1 MKKLLAVF
9 CLFALFTAGPAAAHE
24 THGQPQYGGVV
35 AEAGLAQFEIVAK
48 DGKLTVYVTQHGAP
62 VDTAG
67 ASGKLTVLAGSA
79 KSEIDLK
86 AAGDNRLQGAGSLAS
101 GAKLLVNAQWPGQKA
116 LQARA
121 VAR

>member
-1 MKKLLAVF
+1 MKKLLTDF
-9 CLFALFTAGPAAAHE
+9 CLFSLFTAGVATAHE

-35 AEAGLAQFEIVAK
+35 AEAGMAQFEIVAK
-48 DGKLTVYVTQHGAP
+48 DGKLIVYVSNHGAP

-86 AAGDNRLQGAGSLAS
+86 PAGDNRLQGTGSLAS
-101 GAKLLVNAQWPGQKA
+101 GAKLLVTAQWPGQKA